1 MNRDSTMTQSAR
13 RALEAVMSVRA
24 GERFLVVTDQEREA
38 VGRAFLEGGRALG
51 AATSFFVLPS
61 AGRPLGAVPG
71 DLLALLPGHDVA
83 VNAFR
88 AFAEETPFRIQLIK
102 SEMEV
107 VSRLGHCPGITED
120 MMTEGPMNVDYAS
133 MQADAR
139 RLMQALAGA
148 RTAHLTGP
156 AGTDLRLGIERRDF
170 QTDVVINRGAWGN
183 LPAGEVWCGPEET
196 KAHGVLVCD
205 GSIGDLGQVP
215 SPVRLTVADGRIRE
229 ITCMDRAFEARVRE
243 LTSLDDEAS
252 VVGELGIGLNP
263 GARVTGELLED
274 EKAFR
279 TAHVAFGNNESM
291 PGGMNRSRTHRDF
304 LVRLPTLRVLFLD
317 GSERVLIEEGRIT
330 I

>member
-1 MNRDSTMTQSAR
+1 MDRDGTMTQSAR
-13 RALEAVMSVRA
+13 RALEAVMAVRA
-24 GERFLVVTDQEREA
+24 GERLLVVTDREREA

-51 AATSFFVLPS
+51 AVPAIYVLP
-61 AGRPLGAVPG
+61 ATDRPFRAVPEE
-71 DLLALLPGHDVA
+71 LLGLLPGHDVA

-88 AFAEETPFRIQLIK
+88 GLAEETPFRIDLIRR
-102 SEMEV
+102 EMAV
-107 VSRLGHCPGITED
+107 VSRLGHCPGITES
-120 MMTEGPMNVDYAS
+120 MLTEGPMNVDYAA

-139 RLMQALAGA
+139 RLLQALAGA
-148 RTAHLTGP
+148 RAAHLTAPG
-156 AGTDLRLGIERRDF
+156 GTDLRLGIERREF
-170 QTDVVINRGAWGN
+170 QTDVVIGRGSWGN

-215 SPVRLTVADGRIRE
+215 APVRLTVDGGRIRE
-229 ITCMDRAFEARVRE
+229 IACDDRAFAERVRE

-263 GARVTGELLED
+263 GARITGELLED

-291 PGGMNRSRTHRDF
+291 PGGLNRSRTHRDF
-304 LVRLPTLRVLFLD
+304 LVHRPTLRVRFVD
-317 GSERVLIEEGRIT
+317 GSERVLVEDGWIT
-330 I
+330 V

>member
-1 MNRDSTMTQSAR
+1 MDSDGTMTQSAR

-24 GERFLVVTDQEREA
+24 GERFLVVTDRERET

-51 AATSFFVLPS
+51 AASAIYVLPA
-61 AGRPLGAVPG
+61 AGRPFRAVPE

-88 AFAEETPFRIQLIK
+88 GLAEETPFRIDLIRR
-102 SEMEV
+102 EMEI
-107 VSRLGHCPGITED
+107 VSRLGHCPGITEG
-120 MMTEGPMNVDYAS
+120 MLTEGPMNVDYAS

-139 RLMQALAGA
+139 RLMRALAGA

-156 AGTDLRLGIERRDF
+156 AGTDLWLGIERRDF
-170 QTDVVINRGAWGN
+170 QTDVVIERGTWGN

-205 GSIGDLGQVP
+205 GSIGDLGHVP
-215 SPVRLTVADGRIRE
+215 APVRLTVDGGRIRE
-229 ITCMDRAFEARVRE
+229 IACDDRAFADRIRE
-243 LTSLDDEAS
+243 LTAVDDEAS

-263 GARVTGELLED
+263 GARITGELLED

-291 PGGMNRSRTHRDF
+291 PGGTNRSRTHRDF
-304 LVRLPTLRVLFLD
+304 LVRLPTLRVLFVD

-330 I
+330 V